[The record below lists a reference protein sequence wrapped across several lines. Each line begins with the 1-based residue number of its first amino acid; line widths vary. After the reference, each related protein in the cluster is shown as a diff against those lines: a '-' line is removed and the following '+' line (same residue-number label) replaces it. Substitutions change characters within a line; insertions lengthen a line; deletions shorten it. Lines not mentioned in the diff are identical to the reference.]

1 MLWYP
6 IILVAALT
14 GMSLGSEMAQRA
26 APPSPLTCDRNHLT
40 SFTGRV
46 VSYRRQMGQMGQKGQ
61 NGRITLRVHTDD
73 ATTEDFSIR
82 LGASEDGSKHFLMR
96 GQPFKPSD
104 WTLVEATRTR
114 LRPKMRAIVWV
125 CDDGSAPVID
135 WRPFEP

>member
-1 MLWYP
+1 MWYS
-6 IILVAALT
+6 IILVTALT
-14 GMSLGSEMAQRA
+14 CSPLLVLPGSEFLQRA

-40 SFTGRV
+40 SFTGRI
-46 VSYRRQMGQMGQKGQ
+46 VSYRRE
-61 NGRITLRVHTDD
+61 NGRIVLRVRTDEE
-73 ATTEDFSIR
+73 TTEDFSLR
-82 LGASEDGSKHFLMR
+82 FARSEDGSKHFLMR

-104 WTLVEATRTR
+104 WGLVEASRTR

>member
-1 MLWYP
+1 
-6 IILVAALT
+6 
-14 GMSLGSEMAQRA
+14 MAQRA
-26 APPSPLTCDRNHLT
+26 APPSPLRCDRNHLT

-46 VSYRRQMGQMGQKGQ
+46 VSYRRQTGS
-61 NGRITLRVHTDD
+61 IVLRVRTDEE
-73 ATTEDFSIR
+73 TTEDFSLR
-82 LGASEDGSKHFLMR
+82 FDKSEDGSKHFLMR

-104 WTLVEATRTR
+104 WALVEASRTR